1 MKNTKVIEIM
11 DKMHGIIE
19 QVPDDVTICYLW
31 LNTNTPFGEMPE
43 ITLYES
49 SKTRPNGFY
58 ELADKLGVMV
68 TRTERDEENDN
79 LTMVSDGICMLMI
92 VDKVSDD
99 ADA

>member
-11 DKMHGIIE
+11 DKMRGIIE
-19 QVPDDVTICYLW
+19 QVPDDVTVGYLW
-31 LNTNTPFGEMPE
+31 LDTNTPFGEMPE

-49 SKTRPNGFY
+49 TKTRPNGFF
-58 ELADKLGVMV
+58 ELADRLGMMV
-68 TRTERDEENDN
+68 TRTERDEKNDD
-79 LTMVSDGICMLMI
+79 LTMVADGICLLMI

>member
-1 MKNTKVIEIM
+1 MKNMKVIEIM
-11 DKMHGIIE
+11 DKMRSIIE
-19 QVPDDVTICYLW
+19 QVPDDVTIGYLW

>member
-1 MKNTKVIEIM
+1 MKNMKVIEIM
-11 DKMHGIIE
+11 DKMRGIIE
-19 QVPDDVTICYLW
+19 QVPDDVTIGYLW

-58 ELADKLGVMV
+58 ELADRLGVMV
-68 TRTERDEENDN
+68 TRTERDEENDD
-79 LTMVSDGICMLMI
+79 LMMVSDGICMLMI

>member
-1 MKNTKVIEIM
+1 MKNMKVIEIM
-11 DKMHGIIE
+11 DKMRGIIE
-19 QVPDDVTICYLW
+19 QVPDDVTIGYLW

-58 ELADKLGVMV
+58 ELADRLGVMV
-68 TRTERDEENDN
+68 TRTERDEENDD
-79 LTMVSDGICMLMI
+79 LMMVSDGICMLMI

-99 ADA
+99 ADD

>member
-1 MKNTKVIEIM
+1 MKNMKVIEIM
-11 DKMHGIIE
+11 DKMRGIIE
-19 QVPDDVTICYLW
+19 QVPDDVTIGYLW
-31 LNTNTPFGEMPE
+31 LNTNTPFGVMPE

-49 SKTRPNGFY
+49 TKTRPNGFY
-58 ELADKLGVMV
+58 ELADRLGVMV
-68 TRTERDEENDN
+68 KRTERDAENDD